1 MGEIDDDDEE
11 DADDDE
17 DDDAKVI
24 TGIEQFMDGVSLVQV
39 KKEWSEYS
47 KIATKPSVQEFK
59 DLDVSEA
66 MSIVLTDPN
75 LLRKAPTYA
84 RLLEIILV
92 IPMSSVACER
102 GASLLKR
109 ALSNFR
115 SRLKA
120 TKLDAEMYIAAN
132 GAPVWEADIDAYV
145 TAWRGKDHKKIL
157 RR

>member
-1 MGEIDDDDEE
+1 
-11 DADDDE
+11 
-17 DDDAKVI
+17 
-24 TGIEQFMDGVSLVQV
+24 
-39 KKEWSEYS
+39 
-47 KIATKPSVQEFK
+47 
-59 DLDVSEA
+59 

-109 ALSNFR
+109 ALSNLR
-115 SRLKA
+115 TRLKA

-145 TAWRGKDHKKIL
+145 TAWRGKRPHKNTEKMTSKNINTSSTFDKL
-157 RR
+157 KEKHPRKWKRW